1 MGQVGLTRNGVV
13 DRLAC
18 VELPAFPL
26 QCLLKQH
33 PDWVGKP
40 VVVVD
45 RDKPQGV
52 VRWANKQARTARIH
66 PGMRYSAGLSLVPTL
81 HAGEVSG
88 ATVAQGVARVAEAL
102 HRFSPEVEPF
112 SKESGVFWLNASGLS
127 NLYPSLRQWA
137 NDIRKALTA
146 MGFRSSVAVG
156 FSRFGAYAIVKEVT
170 IDRGVSV
177 VRDQSRE
184 RALAGQVRLKRLGI
198 DSSLRDNLYKLGIQT
213 VRDFLELPPT
223 GVRRRFGV
231 EAEQLHQQAS
241 GDLQVPLQPLR
252 AKEPLVQHLV
262 LDDPE
267 IDTSRLLFLVKR
279 LLNRLLMTVVA
290 RHEALIELSVY
301 LQLDHAGR
309 LVEHIRPAEPTV
321 NSVQLTNLIRL
332 RVESISFSS
341 GVSEIRII
349 AKTGRPKLLQQGLF
363 VNRPRRDFRQAN
375 RALARIRARYGDD
388 TVVRAHLVEAH
399 LPEACYTWELLDAVV
414 PPSSVDVA
422 CRPMVRRIHAASP
435 HVSFQSCAQSNGLLL
450 RNGVAEQVDQAIGPY
465 FVSGGWW
472 HTLVHREY
480 YFAQVCNGELLWIYY
495 DRPRRQWRWQGQVE

>member
-1 MGQVGLTRNGVV
+1 MGQGGLTRNGVV

-52 VRWANKQARTARIH
+52 IRWANKQARTARIH

-137 NDIRKALTA
+137 NEIRKALTE

-177 VRDQSRE
+177 VRNQSRE
-184 RALAGQVRLKRLGI
+184 RALAGQVRLNRLGI
-198 DSSLRDNLYKLGIQT
+198 ESSLRDNLYKLGVQT
-213 VRDFLELPPT
+213 VRAFLELPST

-231 EAEQLHQQAS
+231 EAEQLHHQAS
-241 GDLQVPLQPLR
+241 GDLRVPLQPLR
-252 AKEPLVQHLV
+252 IKEPLVQHLV

-267 IDTSRLLFLVKR
+267 TDISRLHFLVKR
-279 LLNRLLMTVVA
+279 LLDRLLMTIVA
-290 RHEALIELSVY
+290 RHEVLVELIIY
-301 LQLDHAGR
+301 LQLDRADR

-332 RVESISFSS
+332 RIESISFPS
-341 GVSEIRII
+341 GVNEIRII

-435 HVSFQSCAQSNGLLL
+435 NVSFQSCVRSNGLLL
-450 RNGVAEQVDQAIGPY
+450 RNGVAEQIDRATGPY

-472 HTLVHREY
+472 HALVHREY
-480 YFAQVCNGELLWIYY
+480 YFAQVCNGDLLWIYY